1 MNPEGE
7 HTVGRWLRDRAASD
21 PRRIAID
28 DRGVLVDYAT
38 LYSRAEALADR
49 LAGAGYEAG
58 GRIGTVSGNSVD
70 HVVAFFACAFVGIAF
85 IPLSWRLTPGE
96 LGALIARSAPDLVLV
111 DDEHAALAGEAL
123 RTLPLPPSSVACVSV
138 GGSPVG
144 VDDARRPAGSNAAPD
159 ATPNTRPKPT
169 RPPHAPLGLAGVE
182 QHVPQARVT
191 RPSRPARNDDPL
203 LVIYTSG
210 SEAAPKGVV
219 LTHTSC
225 FWNNLALGR
234 AMPMTSDDVV
244 LAILPQHH
252 VAAWNV
258 QPLLAWW
265 VGATVVLER
274 AFQPDRALQLIQERR
289 VTTMMGVPTQ
299 YRMLLDAADAG
310 NYDLSSLQR
319 AVVGGATIPEKL
331 AEDWATR
338 GIALTQGYGL
348 TEAAP
353 NVMFLRPEDL
363 GAFPGAVGRPYPTVD
378 TCIADPETGL
388 PLSGA
393 ATGELLVS
401 GPSLF
406 AGYLDDETATANAMR
421 GGWLHTGDLVHRD
434 DAGIHR
440 VVDRLKNIYVSGG
453 ENVAPAEVEGVLAEH
468 PLIKEVAVVGVPD
481 DVWGERGFA
490 FVVAEKPLTVDELF
504 AFARTRLASFK
515 LPTNVE
521 FVDELPRSTIEKIAR
536 PRLRKLAKE
545 LMAARLRESAEP
557 HNERTISASADRLSE
572 QGRTHD

>member
-38 LYSRAEALADR
+38 LYARAATLAER
-49 LAGAGYEAG
+49 LIGAGYGAG
-58 GRIGTVSGNSVD
+58 GRISTVSGNSVD
-70 HVVAFFACAFVGIAF
+70 HVVAFFACAFAGIAF

-96 LGALIARSAPDLVLV
+96 LGTLIARSSPDLVLV

-123 RTLPLPPSSVACVSV
+123 RTLRMQQGVVGESAAGAGAGADANPANPTCPPQ
-138 GGSPVG
+138 
-144 VDDARRPAGSNAAPD
+144 
-159 ATPNTRPKPT
+159 
-169 RPPHAPLGLAGVE
+169 APLGLAGVE
-182 QHVPQARVT
+182 QYVPHARIA
-191 RPSRPARNDDPL
+191 RASRPARNDDPL

-219 LTHTSC
+219 LTHSSC

-234 AMPMTSDDVV
+234 AMPMTSSDVV

-274 AFQPDRALQLIQERR
+274 SFQPDRALQLIQERG

-299 YRMLLDAADAG
+299 YRMLLDAAKAG

-319 AVVGGATIPEKL
+319 VVVGGATIPEKL
-331 AEDWATR
+331 AEDWAAR
-338 GIALTQGYGL
+338 GISLTQGYGL

-363 GAFPGAVGRPYPTVD
+363 AQHPGAVGRPYSTVD
-378 TCIADPETGL
+378 TCIADPESGL
-388 PLSGA
+388 PLAGA

-406 AGYLDDETATANAMR
+406 AGYLDDEVATASAMSD
-421 GGWLHTGDLVHRD
+421 GWLRTGDLVHRNE
-434 DAGIHR
+434 AGIHR

-453 ENVAPAEVEGVLAEH
+453 ENVAPAEVEVALAEH
-468 PLIKEVAVVGVPD
+468 PLITEVAVVGVPD

-490 FVVAEKPLTVDELF
+490 FVVASQPLTVDELF
-504 AFARTRLASFK
+504 AFARTRLAGFK
-515 LPTNVE
+515 LPTHVQ

-536 PRLRKLAKE
+536 PRLRELAKN
-545 LMAARLRESAEP
+545 LMAARLSESAEP
-557 HNERTISASADRLSE
+557 QTDRIISASADKLAE
-572 QGRTHD
+572 QGRPND